1 MTTPAAPPQQLFLC
15 CALPTTSMW
24 FGPELHSTKI
34 HQSYSHKG
42 LAVTHSCHDLRFSRM
57 TMHRVSS
64 HMAQH
69 PLMWASAAAGAS
81 VVLSA
86 FVIGQRRSKEISIS
100 MQPTQF
106 NKKLL
111 GRCPTLNS
119 IYQVFPGM

>member
-1 MTTPAAPPQQLFLC
+1 
-15 CALPTTSMW
+15 MW
-24 FGPELHSTKI
+24 LGPEVHSTKLPVI
-34 HQSYSHKG
+34 HQGNFCKG
-42 LAVTHSCHDLRFSRM
+42 LAVTHPRRHLRSSRM
-57 TMHRVSS
+57 TMHRISS

-69 PLMWASAAAGAS
+69 PLMWASAAAGAG

-86 FVIGQRRSKEISIS
+86 FVIAQRRSKAISIF

-106 NKKLL
+106 NKRLL

>member
-1 MTTPAAPPQQLFLC
+1 ML
-15 CALPTTSMW
+15 
-24 FGPELHSTKI
+24 FGPDLHSTKLSLI
-34 HQSYSHKG
+34 HQSSFYKG
-42 LAVTHSCHDLRFSRM
+42 LTVTHSRHHLRLSRV

-69 PLMWASAAAGAS
+69 PLMWASAAAGTG

-86 FVIGQRRSKEISIS
+86 FVIAQRRSKEISIF
-100 MQPTQF
+100 MQPTRF
-106 NKKLL
+106 NKNLL